1 MSLVWALPW
10 RDWLST
16 GDGGVERPLHIPPVG
31 MYRLPCRYPLGV
43 SLTQGELLPCPLLS
57 THRQTY
63 GVAGMT
69 CGHCVAAVTQEV
81 GAIAALVA

>member
-1 MSLVWALPW
+1 MSA
-10 RDWLST
+10 
-16 GDGGVERPLHIPPVG
+16 
-31 MYRLPCRYPLGV
+31 
-43 SLTQGELLPCPLLS
+43 LS

-81 GAIAALVA
+81 GAIAGSSPEVPIGGFEARRWRSSHLNHRRDGAPR